1 MNDPKGKKRLG
12 NFNADVYAAN
22 EPHEVILNQMNN
34 NNSFVQRKD
43 NYNSHDKSI
52 NFKSDIES
60 HLSPKRFSEG
70 EQVLKVT
77 QEF

>member
-1 MNDPKGKKRLG
+1 LNDPKGKKRLG
-12 NFNADVYAAN
+12 NFNADVYTAN
-22 EPHEVILNQMNN
+22 QSHEVIVNQISN

-60 HLSPKRFSEG
+60 HPSPKRFTEG

-77 QEF
+77 QDF